1 MTDSGSLMTLSYHLL
16 AGTLIA
22 ASFAAAHAASPIPVP
37 KGPSPA
43 EVALQAKCKAASF
56 ARRPAGQMAPTMRD
70 YEIKLCMKSGGVLY

>member
-1 MTDSGSLMTLSYHLL
+1 MTDSGSLMMLSLRLL
-16 AGTLIA
+16 ACTLIA
-22 ASFAAAHAASPIPVP
+22 AAIAAASAAPPMAVP

-43 EVALQAKCKAASF
+43 EIALQAKCKAASF

>member
-1 MTDSGSLMTLSYHLL
+1 MTLSLRLL

-22 ASFAAAHAASPIPVP
+22 ASLAAAHAAPIPVP
-37 KGPSPA
+37 KGPTPA